1 MQTRVSPL
9 GLGMAVWLTIAGE
22 KVGEQGLLRYKTVG
36 VPDGIPEG
44 GVAFVRLG
52 WFYFRFGER

>member
-1 MQTRVSPL
+1 
-9 GLGMAVWLTIAGE
+9 MAVWLTIAGE